1 MLENDLLINLKD
13 YPTIYFLIKTENR
26 RLVINL
32 ELERVWM
39 DQDDLSFRGNSL
51 IEIIKLILKMKY
63 PKII

>member
-39 DQDDLSFRGNSL
+39 DQDDLSFRGNSF

>member
-26 RLVINL
+26 RFVINL

-39 DQDDLSFRGNSL
+39 DQDDLSFRGNSF